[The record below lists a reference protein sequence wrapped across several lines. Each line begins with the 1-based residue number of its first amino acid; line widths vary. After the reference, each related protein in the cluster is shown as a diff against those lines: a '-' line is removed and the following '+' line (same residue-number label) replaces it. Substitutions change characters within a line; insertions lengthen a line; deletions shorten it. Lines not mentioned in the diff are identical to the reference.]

1 MAKRFT
7 DSEKWKD
14 PFFEELTKDLKLAWL
29 YILDDC
35 CHAGIWQKSIKR
47 LNFAIDSN
55 LTERDLLEA
64 FSKRILILA
73 EDKWFIQKFITFQYG
88 KDFMNSKQKP
98 VLSAIK
104 ILNEHRLIEELPNGS
119 LTLSIPYDKGYDTPM
134 DKELVMDMVKVQ
146 DKSMVMVKDKVE
158 YKDLITGEYKE
169 KDLSKE
175 FDNFKI

>member
-55 LTERDLLEA
+55 LTEADLIQA
-64 FSKRILILA
+64 FSKRIIVLA

-104 ILNEHRLIEELPNGS
+104 ILNEHRIIEELPNGS
-119 LTLSIPYDKGYDTPM
+119 LTLSIPYDKGLDTLM
-134 DKELVMDMVKVQ
+134 DKELVMDKVQ
-146 DKSMVMVKDKVE
+146 DKSMEMVKGKVE
-158 YKDLITGEYKE
+158 YKDMVTGEYKE

-175 FDNFKI
+175 FDNIKL

>member
-35 CHAGIWQKSIKR
+35 CHAGIWKKSIKR

-55 LTERDLLEA
+55 LTEADLLQA
-64 FSKRILILA
+64 FSKRIIVLA
-73 EDKWFIQKFITFQYG
+73 EHKWFIQKFITFQYG
-88 KDFMNSKQKP
+88 NDFMNSKQKP
-98 VLSAIK
+98 VISAIK
-104 ILNEHRLIEELPNGS
+104 ILNEHSLIKELPNGS
-119 LTLSIPYDKGYDTPM
+119 LTLSIPYDKGLDTLM
-134 DKELVMDMVKVQ
+134 DKELVMDKVQ

-158 YKDLITGEYKE
+158 YKDMVTGEYKE

>member
-55 LTERDLLEA
+55 LTEADLIQA
-64 FSKRILILA
+64 FSKRIIVLA

-119 LTLSIPYDKGYDTPM
+119 LTLSIPYDKGLDTLM
-134 DKELVMDMVKVQ
+134 DKELVMDKVQ
-146 DKSMVMVKDKVE
+146 DKSMEMVKGKVE
-158 YKDLITGEYKE
+158 YKDMVTGEYKE
-169 KDLSKE
+169 KDLFKE
-175 FDNFKI
+175 FDNIKL

>member
-55 LTERDLLEA
+55 LTEADLIQA
-64 FSKRILILA
+64 FSKRIIVLA

-119 LTLSIPYDKGYDTPM
+119 LTLSIPYDKGLDTLM
-134 DKELVMDMVKVQ
+134 DKELVMDKVQ
-146 DKSMVMVKDKVE
+146 DKSMEMVKGKVE
-158 YKDLITGEYKE
+158 YKDMVTGEYKE

-175 FDNFKI
+175 FDNIKL